1 MLVREFMTTPL
12 HAVGFD
18 ATLRDIAHV
27 MAKEDIGA
35 VTVEKDGGAIGFVT
49 DRDIVVRGLTM
60 ERNPLEVRARDVMS
74 EDLISISRD
83 ASTEEALNTMREKQ
97 IRRLLVV
104 DDEKKVVGIVSM
116 GDLAQSDENPET
128 QAKAFEGVTK
138 GCCS

>member
-12 HAVGFD
+12 HAVSFD

-27 MAKEDIGA
+27 MSKEDIGA

-49 DRDIVVRGLTM
+49 DRDIVIRGLTM

-74 EDLISISRD
+74 DDLISISRD
-83 ASTEEALNTMREKQ
+83 ASTAEALDAMRENKV
-97 IRRLLVV
+97 RRLLVV
-104 DDEKKVVGIVSM
+104 DEEKKVVGIVSM
-116 GDLAQSDENPET
+116 GDLAQSDEDATT
-128 QAKAFEGVTK
+128 QAKALEGVTK